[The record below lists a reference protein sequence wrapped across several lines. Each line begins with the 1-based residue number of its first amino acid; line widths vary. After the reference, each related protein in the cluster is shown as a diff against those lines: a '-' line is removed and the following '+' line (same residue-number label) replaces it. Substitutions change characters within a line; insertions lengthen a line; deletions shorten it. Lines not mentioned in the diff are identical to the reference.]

1 MNMKR
6 NIGLM
11 TLAAMLL
18 LLGFGMLTYA
28 AEKANPSNSQWN
40 GGLPHVIKGEVL
52 KIEEGIYTVRDSS
65 GREVRVH
72 VDQFTQENTTL
83 KVGDTVV
90 ARIAHI
96 PSDVYARSL
105 QKAAEK
111 GNAKVTARYPM
122 IEGELLKKEEGS
134 YVVRDVLSGKQVRL
148 QVDKATTMDNNIT
161 VGDRVEARIDN
172 LTAPNYATSLSKR

>member
-1 MNMKR
+1 MNRKR
-6 NIGLM
+6 NIGVM
-11 TLAAMLL
+11 TLAAIL
-18 LLGFGMLTYA
+18 LLGFGTVTFA
-28 AEKANPSNSQWN
+28 SGTANSSNSQWN
-40 GGLPHVIKGEVL
+40 GGLPHVIKGEIL
-52 KIEEGIYTVRDSS
+52 KIEGDIYTVRDSS

-72 VDQFTQENTTL
+72 VDQFTKESTTL

-111 GNAKVTARYPM
+111 GNGKVTARYPM
-122 IEGELLKKEEGS
+122 IEGTLLEKEGGS
-134 YVVRDVLSGKQVRL
+134 YVVQDMLSGKKVRL

-172 LTAPNYATSLSKR
+172 LTAPNYVTSLSKR

>member
-6 NIGLM
+6 NIGVM

-18 LLGFGMLTYA
+18 LGFGMVTFA
-28 AEKANPSNSQWN
+28 SEKATPSNPQWN
-40 GGLPHVIKGEVL
+40 GGLPHVIKGEIL
-52 KIEEGIYTVRDSS
+52 KIEGDIYTVRDSS

-72 VDQFTQENTTL
+72 VDQFTKERTAL

-105 QKAAEK
+105 QKAPGIEK
-111 GNAKVTARYPM
+111 GKGTSRYPM
-122 IEGELLKKEEGS
+122 IEGKLLEKDGGF
-134 YVVRDVLSGKQVRL
+134 YVVQDTLSGKKVRL
-148 QVDKATTMDNNIT
+148 QVDKGTTMDNNIT